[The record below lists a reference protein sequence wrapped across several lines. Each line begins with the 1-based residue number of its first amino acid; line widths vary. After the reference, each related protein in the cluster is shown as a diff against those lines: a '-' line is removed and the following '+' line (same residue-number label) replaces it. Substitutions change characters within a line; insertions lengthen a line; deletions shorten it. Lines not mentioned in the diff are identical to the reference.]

1 MIDRFYSANRYRICI
16 MENAISGRSRVEF
29 HICIARRVKRIKNI
43 GGAKITADRA
53 ETISCLFLYSYI
65 NINIGGRTI

>member
-1 MIDRFYSANRYRICI
+1 MIDRFYSAKRYRIWI
-16 MENAISGRSRVEF
+16 MENDMSGRSRVEF
-29 HICIARRVKRIKNI
+29 YICIARRIKRIKNI

-53 ETISCLFLYSYI
+53 ETISSLFLYSYR